1 MVVINAA
8 KEVEENWSHVT
19 SLEKKASDHKKYL
32 PDKVDDTKDPAES
45 LMNMM
50 KKM

>member
-1 MVVINAA
+1 MVVVMLA
-8 KEVEENWSHVT
+8 KDAEENWSHVT
-19 SLEKKASDHKKYL
+19 ALEKKASDHKKYL

-45 LMNMM
+45 LMHIM